1 MEEDKC
7 PALKEIHFLDSYNDQ
22 WMNCPGQLAL
32 DEPAHGVELN
42 QRTCTDPK
50 SSSVDIAVLSEVT
63 EQAGSWQLELWLWL
77 GDSWKLACHWDS
89 LSQPLPFPLP
99 SPGQQWRFS
108 VPTELYPVAA
118 TQWVS
123 LLIQVGGRCPTLGSH
138 PCMVTLMGQVSTVQP
153 KHKLAFPSKT
163 HLVNSKVVL
172 HCQTG
177 PLEALAWDQSA
188 RTRLCWQSSPTT
200 KGHWGAA
207 TQQPEHGRAGT
218 LCSPGVSALHNSTS
232 PSASGKDMLVF
243 LVALQ
248 FLCLLEK
255 QALHS
260 SFPHHSTSNTF
271 LAPQS
276 RHKAAILAF
285 ARSSTSLS
293 RLLALNVL
301 YLVKDKEWKK
311 GNSDASA
318 AQLGEQS
325 SGTDPRAEALHGSGS
340 PPPGVRCLA
349 DRPLG
354 LLCPVQ

>member
-1 MEEDKC
+1 M
-7 PALKEIHFLDSYNDQ
+7 
-22 WMNCPGQLAL
+22 
-32 DEPAHGVELN
+32 
-42 QRTCTDPK
+42 
-50 SSSVDIAVLSEVT
+50 
-63 EQAGSWQLELWLWL
+63 
-77 GDSWKLACHWDS
+77 CHWDS
-89 LSQPLPFPLP
+89 LSQPLPFPP
-99 SPGQQWRFS
+99 AIPGQQWRFF
-108 VPTELYPVAA
+108 VPPELYPAAA

-138 PCMVTLMGQVSTVQP
+138 ICMVTVMGKVSTVQP

-177 PLEALAWDQSA
+177 PLEALAWDQPA
-188 RTRLCWQSSPTT
+188 RTRLCSQSSPTT

-218 LCSPGVSALHNSTS
+218 LCPPGLSAQHNSTS

-260 SFPHHSTSNTF
+260 SFPHHSTSNTS
-271 LAPQS
+271 LAAQPS
-276 RHKAAILAF
+276 HRAAILTF
-285 ARSSTSLS
+285 DRSSTSLS
-293 RLLALNVL
+293 RLLAFNVL
-301 YLVKDKEWKK
+301 HRVKDKEWKK
-311 GNSDASA
+311 GNSDAFA
-318 AQLGEQS
+318 TQLGEQS
-325 SGTDPRAEALHGSGS
+325 SGTEPRAEALHGSGS
-340 PPPGVRCLA
+340 PPSPGVRCLA
-349 DRPLG
+349 DRSLG